1 MEDLDMFKVE
11 KMYKENSMKT
21 KRVVA
26 LALAF
31 AMILS
36 TLVFAAGNKEQGTE
50 QGIRIAFMVH
60 DLGNPFWANQ
70 VKGATEMASKLGMQL
85 TVIDLRVDAAKE
97 ISTWENLI
105 TSKVDG
111 IMISC
116 VDEKASMEYC
126 KKAQAAGIKVMAA
139 VHPLAGADG
148 SLSNDEYKYGYLAG
162 VEAGRFI
169 KEKLGGKAK
178 FALLA
183 ADQTPFV
190 IPRTDGIRDGILSM
204 APAAVLVGRQDAFQT
219 ETGMAVTESLLQA
232 HPDLAVIGC
241 LNDNGALGAY
251 EAMSAA
257 GKDPSMV
264 CITGTDG
271 VDQALAK
278 IKEGTMFRASV
289 SMAPFESGKQ
299 EAEILYKLIKGEAG
313 LNPHQKIVNEAITIA
328 NVDKYL

>member
-1 MEDLDMFKVE
+1 
-11 KMYKENSMKT
+11 MKA
-21 KRVVA
+21 KRVIA
-26 LALAF
+26 LVLTSAVVFSSLAF
-31 AMILS
+31 A
-36 TLVFAAGNKEQGTE
+36 AGKQDQAKDQGV
-50 QGIRIAFMVH
+50 RIAFMVH

-70 VKGATEMASKLGMQL
+70 AKGATEMAAKLGMQL
-85 TVIDLRVDAAKE
+85 TVIDLHVDAAKE

-139 VHPLAGADG
+139 VHPLSGADG
-148 SLSNDEYKYGYLAG
+148 SLSNDEYRYGYLAG
-162 VEAGRFI
+162 VEAGKFI

-190 IPRTDGIRDGILSM
+190 IPRTDGIRDGILSE

-257 GKDPSMV
+257 GKNPAMV

-278 IKEGTMFRASV
+278 IKEGSMFRASV
-289 SMAPFESGKQ
+289 SMAPYESGQQ

-313 LNPHQKIVNEAITIA
+313 LKPHQKIVNEAITVA
-328 NVDKYL
+328 NVDKYLR